1 MNLDSDDFSG
11 VAPDERPHFASAA
24 DLPHGMTVDR
34 AYIRSCQDRADR
46 RVLVQAL
53 VERQWDGLDDL
64 LEDLAEAFSYDPG
77 WVEDVWDLV
86 VRSESLW
93 AWARGLDLGTLNG
106 FAMHLT
112 EGSFSDPLVQG
123 FFQELLSSIERRADA
138 NFSADARLLSSR
150 VEELLTLSEH

>member
-1 MNLDSDDFSG
+1 M
-11 VAPDERPHFASAA
+11 
-24 DLPHGMTVDR
+24 VDR
-34 AYIRSCQDRADR
+34 AYICSCQDRVDR

-64 LEDLAEAFSYDPG
+64 LEDLAEAFSHDPS
-77 WVEDVWDLV
+77 WIEDVWDLV
-86 VRSESLW
+86 ICAKGLW
-93 AWARGLDLGTLNG
+93 GWAKGLDLGTLNG

-123 FFQELLSSIERRADA
+123 FFRELLSSIERRADA

-150 VEELLTLSEH
+150 VKELFTLSEH